1 MAVPFG
7 SSSHASAERDREQM
21 HGSVAESTYGRPRGA
36 IWEAEWLLFE
46 PLIADIGRLK
56 IARKA
61 IILAHNY
68 QTPDIFHG
76 VADIQG
82 DSLALAREAADS
94 DAEVIVVCG
103 VRFMAETA
111 KLLNPHRT
119 VLLPDAQA
127 GCSLAEAIGPGDV
140 RELRRRHPGVPVV
153 CYVNTSAAVKAECDV
168 CCTSANAVSVVD
180 SLGAERVILLP
191 DEYLARY
198 VASQTEVDIISWHG
212 HCEVH
217 TRFKASDVAEYRALT
232 GAYVLAHPECP
243 DDVQRAAD
251 YVGSTSGMIAEL
263 AARRPGS
270 ALLLTECSM
279 SDNVAAVHPE
289 IHFLRPCHLC
299 PHMKRI
305 TLAKIREC
313 LERLRP
319 QVEVPG
325 EVAVKAQRA
334 VLRMLELTSPK
345 GATSPGSA
353 AASMPGGLVG
363 A

>member
-1 MAVPFG
+1 MGATVQPMAFPFG
-7 SSSHASAERDREQM
+7 ASSHVSARRNRLRIRSD
-21 HGSVAESTYGRPRGA
+21 VVESTYGNLRGT
-36 IWEAEWLLFE
+36 IPEAEWLLFE
-46 PLIADIGRLK
+46 PLITDIERLK
-56 IARKA
+56 IERNA

-68 QTPDIFHG
+68 QTPEIFHG
-76 VADIQG
+76 VADFQG

-94 DAEVIVVCG
+94 DAEAIVMCG

-119 VLLPDAQA
+119 VLLPDAEA
-127 GCSLAEAIGPGDV
+127 GCSLAAAIGPEDV
-140 RELRRRHPGVPVV
+140 RELRRRHPGVPVI

-168 CCTSANAVSVVD
+168 CCTSANAVSVVE
-180 SLGAERVILLP
+180 SLNSERVILVP
-191 DEYLARY
+191 DEYLSRY

-217 TRFKASDVAEYRALT
+217 ARFKAADVAEYRALT

-289 IHFLRPCHLC
+289 IHFLRPCNLC

-305 TLAKIREC
+305 TLAKIRDC
-313 LERLRP
+313 LARLGP
-319 QVEVPG
+319 QVEVPN
-325 EVAVKAQRA
+325 EVAPAARRA
-334 VLRMLELTSPK
+334 VLRMLELTAPRR
-345 GATSPGSA
+345 ATSAEPSA
-353 AASMPGGLVG
+353 A
-363 A
+363 